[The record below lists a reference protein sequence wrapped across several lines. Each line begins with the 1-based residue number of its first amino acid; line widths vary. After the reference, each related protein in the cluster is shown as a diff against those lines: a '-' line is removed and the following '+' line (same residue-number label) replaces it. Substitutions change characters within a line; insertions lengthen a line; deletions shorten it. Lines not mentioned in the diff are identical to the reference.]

1 MNLQLIPE
9 LIESRIFK
17 SETSITSIDPKKIVE
32 HFYICILCLS
42 TLKYENERAAER
54 YAEDTVKYS
63 QFDSFK
69 SSGTDLYN
77 LAVGSLKHRQFPEMA
92 FRRWLRQLVNDRDDR
107 RQDYT
112 MLTELESSLGIS
124 NSTLRSLRRISLDYK
139 NASHTQKKNFWTTLY
154 RYFTQ
159 NLKNLD
165 LTPLI
170 PKN

>member
-1 MNLQLIPE
+1 LKPHERSNSCE
-9 LIESRIFK
+9 
-17 SETSITSIDPKKIVE
+17 ITSSVNRNNNNIIVNE
-32 HFYICILCLS
+32 NQLDHTTS
-42 TLKYENERAAER
+42 SANDAQLKYENERAAER

-124 NSTLRSLRRISLDYK
+124 SSTLRSLRRISLDY
-139 NASHTQKKNFWTTLY
+139 NNSSHTQRKNFWTTLY

-165 LTPLI
+165 LIPLI
-170 PKN
+170 PKI